1 MASSRGFDRLVN
13 FSDAVVAIAITIL
26 VLPLVDEASNL
37 GTESINA
44 FLESVA
50 SQFYVFLFSFA
61 VIAYYWFLHHSFF
74 DQLQQV
80 DMSIMMLNMIWLLG
94 IVFIPF
100 PTVLIVDAKGP
111 SGWANIIYLA
121 TMMVLALTQL
131 FMKLH
136 VIKKPELL
144 ASDSTRLKGLI
155 GSEVVSVLLAI
166 SIVIALTFPKIGLY
180 ALLLLWLTP
189 FIASYISKRKYG
201 ETGREKS
208 FRKNR

>member
-80 DMSIMMLNMIWLLG
+80 DMPIMMLNMIWLLG

-111 SGWANIIYLA
+111 SGWANIIYLV

>member
-37 GTESINA
+37 GTQNINA

-50 SQFYVFLFSFA
+50 TQFYVFLFSFA

-74 DQLQQV
+74 DQLKQV
-80 DMSIMMLNMIWLLG
+80 DMPIMMLNMFWLLG

-100 PTVLIVDAKGP
+100 PTVLIVDSKGP
-111 SGWANIIYLA
+111 AGWANLIYLA
-121 TMMVLALTQL
+121 TMMLLALTQL

-136 VIKKPELL
+136 VRKHPELL
-144 ASDSTRLKGLI
+144 GSHVTRLKGLI
-155 GSEVVSVLLAI
+155 GSEVVAVLLAI
-166 SIVIALTFPKIGLY
+166 SIVIAVTFPSIGLY

-189 FIASYISKRKYG
+189 FVASFISKRKYG
-201 ETGREKS
+201 KS
-208 FRKNR
+208 SAHKTSSNNR